1 MFALQGKLGSAQLS
15 KQLSKS
21 TGQRKR
27 IHPHMIKDLLALP
40 VPNGEQGRLHSPP
53 TLFPGT
59 LRPSLSGHLSCDPAS
74 QWLKVF
80 WS

>member
-1 MFALQGKLGSAQLS
+1 M
-15 KQLSKS
+15 
-21 TGQRKR
+21 
-27 IHPHMIKDLLALP
+27 MKDLLALP
-40 VPNGEQGRLHSPP
+40 VSNGEQGRLHSPP
-53 TLFPGT
+53 TLFSGT